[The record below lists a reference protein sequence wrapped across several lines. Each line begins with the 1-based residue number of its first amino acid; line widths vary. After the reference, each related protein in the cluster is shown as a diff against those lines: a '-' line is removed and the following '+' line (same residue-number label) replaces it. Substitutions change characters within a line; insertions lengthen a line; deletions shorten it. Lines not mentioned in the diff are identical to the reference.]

1 MNVGG
6 VQLHVVAFVNYEN
19 AKNMAIFNEHLQA
32 LFTLH
37 FFLFTKE
44 IIRII

>member
-19 AKNMAIFNEHLQA
+19 ARNMAIFNEHLQA
-32 LFTLH
+32 LLLYV
-37 FFLFTKE
+37 FFFTKE